1 MCPLNLSIHF
11 GFNHK
16 IGRLKI
22 LLVCKHFSRDIV
34 FRRDGN
40 IPSLTIIVSSE
51 QWSRNYFESWCQD
64 FGWNFLNKMGAWDPI
79 GWDPLSQWLG
89 YMDTSQYQ
97 SHFKR
102 FFMVLEH
109 LICMAVLPNRNAHLH
124 EEVTLCKNFVFIYLF
139 CIKVPQAFGIWII
152 FSQIEGCM
160 QWWTV
165 DKTSHCCKNWH
176 EIELKLIKWEGLPI
190 RIEYWL
196 RFDLLSAESWEQ
208 LCRHKVG
215 SQICNVHL
223 MRTQAQAGEL
233 K

>member
-1 MCPLNLSIHF
+1 
-11 GFNHK
+11 
-16 IGRLKI
+16 
-22 LLVCKHFSRDIV
+22 
-34 FRRDGN
+34 
-40 IPSLTIIVSSE
+40 
-51 QWSRNYFESWCQD
+51 
-64 FGWNFLNKMGAWDPI
+64 MGACDPI

-109 LICMAVLPNRNAHLH
+109 LICMAVLPNRNAILH

-165 DKTSHCCKNWH
+165 DKLATVRQKLAWNWSN
-176 EIELKLIKWEGLPI
+176 ERVCQLKLNILVIWFVDCCARLDH
-190 RIEYWL
+190 
-196 RFDLLSAESWEQ
+196 RFVMLL
-208 LCRHKVG
+208 
-215 SQICNVHL
+215 
-223 MRTQAQAGEL
+223 
-233 K
+233 